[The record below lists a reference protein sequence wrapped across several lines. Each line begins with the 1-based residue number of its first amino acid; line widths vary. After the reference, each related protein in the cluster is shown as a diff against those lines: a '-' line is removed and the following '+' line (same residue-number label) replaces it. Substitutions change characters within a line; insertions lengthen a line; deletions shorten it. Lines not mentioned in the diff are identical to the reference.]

1 MRLSA
6 KTRDISLID
15 CTERITQAKR
25 AERNQAVKS
34 RVKTEVKKVEA
45 AAAAGNKEEAAK
57 VLADATSQI
66 EKAATK
72 GVLKKNTASRKVSRL
87 AKIVNSME

>member
-1 MRLSA
+1 MTARKDA
-6 KTRDISLID
+6 KKRV
-15 CTERITQAKR
+15 ITQAKR

>member
-1 MRLSA
+1 MANIKSA
-6 KTRDISLID
+6 KKRV
-15 CTERITQAKR
+15 ITQAKR